1 MRTSPMNQSVNYA
14 SPQHSRPNG
23 GMMIGRHNHNKSGAT
38 IGSNGG
44 SATPKNLTQ
53 RRFNS
58 VNSRGS

>member
-1 MRTSPMNQSVNYA
+1 MRTSPMNQSANYA
-14 SPQHSRPNG
+14 SPQHCRPNG
-23 GMMIGRHNHNKSGAT
+23 VMMIGRHNHNKSGLT
-38 IGSNGG
+38 IGSNG